1 MGLFLGPNHTVNDAE
16 SAALYCLLKRLTQLI
31 ENQYIPRWPVRVLGD
46 S

>member
-16 SAALYCLLKRLTQLI
+16 STALYFLLKQLTQLI

>member
-16 SAALYCLLKRLTQLI
+16 STALLNLLRRVTQLM
-31 ENQYIPRWPVRVLGD
+31 ENQYIPKWPVRVLGD